1 MEVPVKKTAER
12 GQIEPAS
19 ERETQLPGVDILE
32 TENDVV
38 LLADLPGVRKENL
51 AVTLDQGVLSIRG
64 KTNVDLPDR
73 AELRYREVE
82 FGEYFRSFRLGPEV
96 SGAKMEASFEDGVLR
111 IVFPKSD
118 WASTKKIEVK

>member
-1 MEVPVKKTAER
+1 MEVPVKKSPDR

-32 TENDVV
+32 AEDNVV
-38 LLADLPGVRKENL
+38 LLADLPGVRKDDLE
-51 AVTLDQGVLSIRG
+51 VTLDQGVLSIRG
-64 KTNVDLPDR
+64 KTKVDLPDR
-73 AELRYREVE
+73 AEPRYREVE
-82 FGEYFRSFRLGPEV
+82 FGEFARSFRLGPEV

-118 WASTKKIEVK
+118 WASTKRIEVK